1 MYLLM
6 KSLIPIL
13 LIFCIACQAP
23 SDTEKNNQTPD
34 LIIHNASIYTATG
47 DTTSTAIAIKGDK
60 ILQLGSSEILGTKT
74 TTTQLI
80 DAKGQYLM
88 PGFIEGHGHFSG
100 LGETLQNLNFLT
112 DTTWAQALEKVKAKV
127 ATAQPG
133 EWIYGRGW
141 HQEKWTESP
150 QNSVGGY
157 PTHET
162 LSELSP
168 DNPVMLVHASGHSLY
183 ANEQAMRVAGIT
195 KESPDPKGG
204 KIIRDGNKRAIG
216 VFEERAMT
224 PIKTAFNDYKK
235 NLDVEEQKK
244 LWYKA
249 IDLAQ
254 QECLENGITS
264 FQDAGAKFWEL
275 DRYKQMAE
283 DGAFDIRLWSMVRH
297 SYDEMKDNKLTD
309 YRQIGIGNNHFTC
322 RAIKTEVD
330 GALGAHGAWLLEPY
344 ADKPDFYGQNTT
356 DVEEVARIASLADKH
371 NMQLCVHAIG
381 DRANKEVLDIIEK
394 YNTNNQDQRWRI
406 EHAQHLNP
414 TDIQRFKSTGAIAS
428 MQAVHC
434 TSDAPFVVKRL
445 GQLRAKIG
453 AYAWKALLNT
463 GVTIVNGTDVP
474 VEDIDPIKNFYAT
487 VTRTRTDNGMRFFV
501 ENKMSREQA
510 LRSYTI
516 DAAYGAFEEDI
527 KGSLEAGK
535 LADLV
540 LLSENLMTCG
550 DLDILGTKVLMTIVG
565 GEVKYKSGDGL

>member
-1 MYLLM
+1 
-6 KSLIPIL
+6 
-13 LIFCIACQAP
+13 
-23 SDTEKNNQTPD
+23 
-34 LIIHNASIYTATG
+34 
-47 DTTSTAIAIKGDK
+47 
-60 ILQLGSSEILGTKT
+60 
-74 TTTQLI
+74 
-80 DAKGQYLM
+80 M

-309 YRQIGIGNNHFTC
+309 YRQIGIS
-322 RAIKTEVD
+322 
-330 GALGAHGAWLLEPY
+330 
-344 ADKPDFYGQNTT
+344 DFISRY
-356 DVEEVARIASLADKH
+356 ISL
-371 NMQLCVHAIG
+371 
-381 DRANKEVLDIIEK
+381 
-394 YNTNNQDQRWRI
+394 
-406 EHAQHLNP
+406 
-414 TDIQRFKSTGAIAS
+414 
-428 MQAVHC
+428 
-434 TSDAPFVVKRL
+434 
-445 GQLRAKIG
+445 
-453 AYAWKALLNT
+453 
-463 GVTIVNGTDVP
+463 
-474 VEDIDPIKNFYAT
+474 
-487 VTRTRTDNGMRFFV
+487 
-501 ENKMSREQA
+501 
-510 LRSYTI
+510 
-516 DAAYGAFEEDI
+516 
-527 KGSLEAGK
+527 
-535 LADLV
+535 
-540 LLSENLMTCG
+540 
-550 DLDILGTKVLMTIVG
+550 
-565 GEVKYKSGDGL
+565 

>member
-1 MYLLM
+1 M
-6 KSLIPIL
+6 
-13 LIFCIACQAP
+13 C
-23 SDTEKNNQTPD
+23 
-34 LIIHNASIYTATG
+34 
-47 DTTSTAIAIKGDK
+47 
-60 ILQLGSSEILGTKT
+60 
-74 TTTQLI
+74 
-80 DAKGQYLM
+80 
-88 PGFIEGHGHFSG
+88 
-100 LGETLQNLNFLT
+100 
-112 DTTWAQALEKVKAKV
+112 
-127 ATAQPG
+127 
-133 EWIYGRGW
+133 
-141 HQEKWTESP
+141 
-150 QNSVGGY
+150 
-157 PTHET
+157 
-162 LSELSP
+162 
-168 DNPVMLVHASGHSLY
+168 
-183 ANEQAMRVAGIT
+183 
-195 KESPDPKGG
+195 
-204 KIIRDGNKRAIG
+204 IRD
-216 VFEERAMT
+216 
-224 PIKTAFNDYKK
+224 
-235 NLDVEEQKK
+235 
-244 LWYKA
+244 
-249 IDLAQ
+249 
-254 QECLENGITS
+254 S
-264 FQDAGAKFWEL
+264 
-275 DRYKQMAE
+275 
-283 DGAFDIRLWSMVRH
+283 
-297 SYDEMKDNKLTD
+297 
-309 YRQIGIGNNHFTC
+309 HFTC

-565 GEVKYKSGDGL
+565 GEVKYKSGDGLF

>member
-1 MYLLM
+1 M

-565 GEVKYKSGDGL
+565 GEVKYKSGDGLF